1 MGLITFSSIYLP
13 YCLVRQEDG
22 SWVVLN
28 REYKPVGFYTRTW
41 VDYADYPV
49 SVRLRGLGPKTLE
62 RLAFNGKYEDGRVYL
77 YNDGCV
83 PTHSPEKLKSYLE
96 RVAILAKLRT
106 SGSTPLHGHV
116 TW

>member
-1 MGLITFSSIYLP
+1 MPLTDFRSVYFP
-13 YCLVRQEDG
+13 YCLQRQEDG

-28 REYKPVGFYTRTW
+28 REYKPVGFNRRTW

-49 SVRLRGLGPKTLE
+49 SVHLRGLGPKTLK

-96 RVAILAKLRT
+96 RLATLAKLKT
-106 SGSTPLHGHV
+106 SGSTPLSRRTRG
-116 TW
+116 